1 MKIRLQ
7 DTDWKWYLSLK
18 FEKRPQ
24 RRHKD
29 RAVWPEKGRPFIK
42 LQMAGGRKKRE
53 MPAGFRK
60 MYLEKKKPDGFL
72 SFQYLPRLIHS
83 GCFKRFAKLVTSAAA
98 SAFMIVVMIAAASA
112 FVIMIMAALAIA
124 ASANRIINDEFSVFQ
139 VNDDI
144 FYCFFC
150 IA

>member
-1 MKIRLQ
+1 
-7 DTDWKWYLSLK
+7 
-18 FEKRPQ
+18 
-24 RRHKD
+24 
-29 RAVWPEKGRPFIK
+29 
-42 LQMAGGRKKRE
+42 
-53 MPAGFRK
+53 

-98 SAFMIVVMIAAASA
+98 SAFMIVVMIVVMIAAASA